1 MKWLVFIRKG
11 NSESFQ
17 EGYSSRFGDAG
28 CEMLFIEKN
37 AKINKEE
44 KKMKKVM
51 IVAGCM
57 AMTFALSTMSFGIE
71 LSTQQADTLKGS
83 VSGVYV
89 TEVKGGKVIYTDK
102 ATAYRPA
109 EWDTILKAY
118 GLTLSDS
125 KDLPR
130 GYATTTSGKTTFSEQ
145 ATAFSPI
152 QYDEIF
158 RAYGLQLDAACIQ
171 KTINAFGYATAVS
184 SDGKVTLGDKATAF
198 TGMEYA
204 SILYCY
210 NLPAKKIVVEK
221 KVEPEHTGWVMA
233 SDYLFDFDKSVI
245 KKKYYSKLDEIAI
258 QIKKDPKLRVEIQGH
273 TDGVGTE
280 KYNMGLSLRR
290 ANAVRDYFIKKSGIA
305 ANRLTAVGFG
315 KTRPVATNETA
326 EGRAQNRRVE
336 LKPIK

>member
-1 MKWLVFIRKG
+1 
-11 NSESFQ
+11 
-17 EGYSSRFGDAG
+17 
-28 CEMLFIEKN
+28 LFIEKN

-57 AMTFALSTMSFGIE
+57 AMTLALSTMSFGID
-71 LSTQQADTLKGS
+71 LTPQQAETIKNP
-83 VSGVYV
+83 VSGAYV
-89 TEVKGGKVIYTDK
+89 PDVKGGTVISPET

-109 EWDTILKAY
+109 EWDTILRAY
-118 GLTLSDS
+118 GLTLADS
-125 KDLPR
+125 MVKDLPR
-130 GYATTTSGKTTFSEQ
+130 GYATTTNGKITFSEQ
-145 ATAFSPI
+145 ATAFSPQ
-152 QYDEIF
+152 QYHAIF
-158 RAYGLQLDAACIQ
+158 TAYGLLLDAACIQ
-171 KTINAFGYATAVS
+171 KTIGSFGYATAVS

-198 TGMEYA
+198 TGLEYA
-204 SILYCY
+204 AILHCY
-210 NLPAKKIVVEK
+210 YLPTVEK
-221 KVEPEHTGWVMA
+221 KVVVEPEHTGWVMA

-245 KKKYYSKLDEIAI
+245 KKKYYSKLDEIAV
-258 QIKKDPKLRVEIQGH
+258 QIKKDPRLRVEVQGH
-273 TDGVGTE
+273 TDSVGTD

-315 KTRPVATNETA
+315 ESKSVATNETA

>member
-1 MKWLVFIRKG
+1 
-11 NSESFQ
+11 
-17 EGYSSRFGDAG
+17 
-28 CEMLFIEKN
+28 
-37 AKINKEE
+37 
-44 KKMKKVM
+44 MKKVL

-57 AMTFALSTMSFGIE
+57 AMTFALSTMSQGIE
-71 LSTQQADTLKGS
+71 LSSQQADTLKGS

-89 TEVKGGKVIYTDK
+89 TDVKGGKVVYTDK
-102 ATAYRPA
+102 ATAYRPV

-118 GLTLSDS
+118 GLTLADS
-125 KDLPR
+125 MVKDLPR
-130 GYATTTSGKTTFSEQ
+130 GYATTNGKITFSEQ
-145 ATAFSPI
+145 ATAFSPE
-152 QYDEIF
+152 QYHAIF
-158 RAYGLQLDAACIQ
+158 TAYGLQLDAACIQ
-171 KTINAFGYATAVS
+171 KTIGDFGYATAVS

-198 TGMEYA
+198 TGEEYA

-210 NLPAKKIVVEK
+210 NLPAKKMVEK

-245 KKKYYSKLDEIAI
+245 KKKYYSKLDEIAVL
-258 QIKKDPKLRVEIQGH
+258 IKKDPKLRVEIQGH

-290 ANAVRDYFIKKSGIA
+290 ANAVRNYFIKKSKIA

>member
-1 MKWLVFIRKG
+1 
-11 NSESFQ
+11 
-17 EGYSSRFGDAG
+17 
-28 CEMLFIEKN
+28 
-37 AKINKEE
+37 
-44 KKMKKVM
+44 MKKVM

-71 LSTQQADTLKGS
+71 LSTQQADTLKGG

-89 TEVKGGKVIYTDK
+89 SDVKGGKVIYTEK
-102 ATAYRPA
+102 STAYRPA

-118 GLTLSDS
+118 GLTLADS
-125 KDLPR
+125 MVKDLPR

-158 RAYGLQLDAACIQ
+158 KAYGLQLDAACIQ
-171 KTINAFGYATAVS
+171 KTIGDFGYALTVG
-184 SDGKVTLGDKATAF
+184 SDGKVTLSDKATAF

-210 NLPAKKIVVEK
+210 NLPAKKMVEK

-245 KKKYYSKLDEIAI
+245 KKKYYSKLDEIAVL
-258 QIKKDPKLRVEIQGH
+258 IKKDPKLRVEVQGH
-273 TDGVGTE
+273 TDSVGTD

-290 ANAVRDYFIKKSGIA
+290 ANAVRNYFIKKSGIA

-315 KTRPVATNETA
+315 ESKPVATNETA

>member
-1 MKWLVFIRKG
+1 
-11 NSESFQ
+11 
-17 EGYSSRFGDAG
+17 
-28 CEMLFIEKN
+28 
-37 AKINKEE
+37 
-44 KKMKKVM
+44 MKKVM

-71 LSTQQADTLKGS
+71 LSSQQADTLKGN

-89 TEVKGGKVIYTDK
+89 TEVKGGKVIYTEK

-109 EWDTILKAY
+109 EWNTILQAY
-118 GLTLSDS
+118 GLSLADS
-125 KDLPR
+125 MVKDLPR
-130 GYATTTSGKTTFSEQ
+130 GYATTTNGKIDFSEQ

-171 KTINAFGYATAVS
+171 KTIGDFGYALTVG
-184 SDGKVTLGDKATAF
+184 SDGKVTLSDKATAF

-210 NLPAKKIVVEK
+210 NLPAKKMVEK
-221 KVEPEHTGWVMA
+221 KVEAEHTGWVIA

-245 KKKYYSKLDEIAI
+245 KKKYYSKLDEIAVL
-258 QIKKDPKLRVEIQGH
+258 IKKEPNMRVEVQGH
-273 TDGVGTE
+273 TDSVGTD

-290 ANAVRDYFIKKSGIA
+290 ANAVRNYFIKKSGIA
-305 ANRLTAVGFG
+305 AKRLTVVGFG
-315 KTRPVATNETA
+315 ESKPVATNETA

-336 LKPIK
+336 LKRIK